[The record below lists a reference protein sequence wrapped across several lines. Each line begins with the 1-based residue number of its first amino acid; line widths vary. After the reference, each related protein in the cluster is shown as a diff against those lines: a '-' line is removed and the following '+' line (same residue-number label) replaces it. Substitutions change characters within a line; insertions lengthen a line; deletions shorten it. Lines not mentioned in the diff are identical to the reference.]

1 MGPFNSCDRYCFGA
15 NFVRSDVNF
24 VRSDDETL
32 LQQMESMFRSNLN
45 EAMISSKVA
54 MSVEDQRALSQMEIP

>member
-1 MGPFNSCDRYCFGA
+1 MGPFNSCDRDCFGA
-15 NFVRSDVNF
+15 NF